1 MTNQANASEQHEEKA
16 RVKKK
21 ANLPN
26 KDVDLVSVSKDASAT
41 WTKDNTLSLK
51 WITRVAFQASVATFE
66 NSLRQQ
72 TDLKGDRSIVTKVL
86 SGLNTEITK
95 NTDYIKVY
103 LTELYSKADAPSY
116 YAKFGIIKSG
126 TSYKL
131 PSDNDKRLMSLEQM
145 IKGLAAH
152 NLDEK
157 PFGKVYWT
165 DIKNRFAAALA
176 QSRSTVGSSSEQVGT
191 KNEHRKIIRKV
202 LNSLVLRIKSDYPD
216 TYKEELRRWGFQKE
230 SY

>member
-1 MTNQANASEQHEEKA
+1 MNTSEQPEEKN
-16 RVKKK
+16 RIKKK

-26 KDVDLVSVSKDASAT
+26 KDVDLISVSKDAFAIWS
-41 WTKDNTLSLK
+41 KDNSLLLK
-51 WITRVAFQASVATFE
+51 WITRTAFQASIITFE
-66 NSLRQQ
+66 HSLREQ
-72 TDLKGDRSIVTKVL
+72 TDLKGDRSIVTKVM
-86 SGLNTEITK
+86 SSLNTEITK

-103 LTELYSKADAPSY
+103 LAELYSKADAPSY

-126 TSYKL
+126 TSYRL
-131 PSDNDKRLMSLEQM
+131 PLDNDKRLLGMEQL

-165 DIKNRFAAALA
+165 DIRNRFAAALA
-176 QSRSTVGSSSEQVGT
+176 QSRKTVGSSSEQVGN

-202 LNSLVLRIKSDYPD
+202 LNSLVLRVKSDYPD

-230 SY
+230 RY